1 MPSLCPALHHS
12 HLSSFSTLAFHHQHW
27 DIRIP
32 VASEPVNTAGLVT
45 GQVRELS
52 RKHQFSLPISWISSI
67 NVTLQLDFARG
78 RYSFFFLGVR
88 LRFRKLRLAARPHS
102 AKTSTC
108 TTSKEKIPS
117 PHNAIGTSDRSST
130 RRWMVAPCRITGLCR
145 KQHASARRSSEFW
158 HDIAVPPLPLAR
170 DTMLKSFENI
180 I

>member
-1 MPSLCPALHHS
+1 LRLKRNSSARDFAGPPRPLIPSYCSPSTSPDPVVPPYPASWVPCRPCALPCIILIS
-12 HLSSFSTLAFHHQHW
+12 RLFSTLAFHHQHW

-52 RKHQFSLPISWISSI
+52 REHQFSLPISWISSI

-78 RYSFFFLGVR
+78 RCSFFFFLGVR

-108 TTSKEKIPS
+108 TTSKEK
-117 PHNAIGTSDRSST
+117 N
-130 RRWMVAPCRITGLCR
+130 
-145 KQHASARRSSEFW
+145 
-158 HDIAVPPLPLAR
+158 PLPAQR
-170 DTMLKSFENI
+170 HWHVG
-180 I
+180 